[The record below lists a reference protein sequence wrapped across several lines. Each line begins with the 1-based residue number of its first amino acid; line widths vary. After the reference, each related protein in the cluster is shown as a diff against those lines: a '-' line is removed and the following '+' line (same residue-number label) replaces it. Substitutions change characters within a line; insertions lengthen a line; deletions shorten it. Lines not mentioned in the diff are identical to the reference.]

1 MAAIYLSI
9 TLAYCIFMLW
19 MLIRWLRIDTY
30 TTPTPTPDLPATFIS
45 VIVVARNEE
54 ENIVHLLQD
63 IENQR
68 YATGQYEVIIVDDH
82 SSDRTVEVVEA
93 FAIEAS
99 FRVRILK
106 LADLVQQPLPDGNYK
121 KTGIEWGVRE
131 AQGELIVTT
140 DGDCRVGKNWLQTY
154 GTFYASSGA
163 KFISGP
169 VTFFDEKSVFE
180 KMQTVE
186 FASLIGS
193 GAATLA
199 MGIPTMCNG
208 ANLAYEKAVFEEV
221 SGYNGVSGTASGD
234 DLFLLHKV
242 YTKYADKVFF
252 LKSQEAIVSTHAKAT
267 IQEFYWQRKR
277 WAGKWNLYK
286 DKRVTLLAV
295 FVFVC
300 NASLT
305 ASLVA
310 LTCGFLPLNLFFA
323 GLGLRFGVEFIMLAS
338 VLTFL
343 QKPQASWWIIPLQA
357 FYFLYVTFFGLV
369 AQKKGYV
376 WKERNLQ

>member
-1 MAAIYLSI
+1 
-9 TLAYCIFMLW
+9 MLW